1 MNINKNYYEIL
12 SVNPESY
19 ETVIILTTESLC
31 FKLHAAYDLIKY
43 NKI

>member
-1 MNINKNYYEIL
+1 MNLNKNYYEIL

-19 ETVIILTTESLC
+19 ETVILTTESLC